1 MAVTVPST
9 DVVNFNLQTEITTLT
24 TLISSAQTLGNY
36 ALAGTLTLLQV
47 QKQLQLCQSL
57 MAQGS
62 ISPSGILAGSGQSYT
77 APTPSALGAL

>member
-24 TLISSAQTLGNY
+24 TLISSAQTAGNY
-36 ALAGTLTLLQV
+36 ALAGTLTLLQA
-47 QKQLQLCQSL
+47 QKQCQLCMSL

-62 ISPSGILAGSGQSYT
+62 ISPSSILAGNGQSYT